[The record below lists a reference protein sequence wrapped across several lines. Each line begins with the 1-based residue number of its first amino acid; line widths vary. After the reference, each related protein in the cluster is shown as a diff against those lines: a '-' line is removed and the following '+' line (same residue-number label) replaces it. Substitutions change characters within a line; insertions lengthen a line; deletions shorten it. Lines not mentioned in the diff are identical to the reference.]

1 MMDRPTQPGL
11 GKRTLT
17 ESLPAQDCAHGLGHA
32 VSRAAP
38 GPGKRTQVEL
48 LEARSGDAGAG
59 PVQRKEAT
67 AKAAGANDGAALP
80 ADGGGT
86 AMPKDVQS
94 KMEKVFG
101 TSLAAVRI
109 HVGPRAAALGAKA
122 YTQGTEIHFAPGE
135 YQPESPAGQTL
146 LGHELAHVIQQSA
159 GRVSATSQAHGVA
172 VNEDSGLEAEAD
184 EMGAKAARGEPVSE
198 KGPAVHSKGEGQP
211 IQRVK
216 TPGEYRLT
224 SSANLRN
231 KAAPYDAIEE
241 LPEDA
246 TVTVPVDAEELSF
259 RLNILSRD
267 HTYVTY
273 RGADHRTRRGW
284 VKDSV
289 LELATRNERGVG
301 AMHFDR
307 EITAARGRVAAAH
320 EREDDPGEARERQ
333 AVVKLTQ
340 TLKPRITNWIP
351 QGIDTSNLYAFVKAL
366 NHNILQNVQ
375 YTRTY
380 NPPER
385 CVTALRGD
393 CRSICELNKYITET
407 VLGVPGV
414 QIESAKDGV
423 RVAGTDSPDSTYTNH
438 HWIKIGGQ
446 RFDAMEDQ
454 DFAFASWEVHRND
467 AWRTMAAGDVI
478 QGISINEF

>member
-1 MMDRPTQPGL
+1 MYSRDGSRASKQGH
-11 GKRTLT
+11 
-17 ESLPAQDCAHGLGHA
+17 AHSLGHA
-32 VSRAAP
+32 VSPTAP

-59 PVQRKEAT
+59 TVQRKEAT
-67 AKAAGANDGAALP
+67 DKAAGPSGGAALP

-94 KMEKVFG
+94 RMEKVFG

-109 HVGPRAAALGAKA
+109 HIGPRAAALGAKA

-159 GRVSATSQAHGVA
+159 GRVSATSKAHGVA
-172 VNEDSGLEAEAD
+172 VNEDAGLEAEAD
-184 EMGAKAARGEPVSE
+184 EMGAKAARGEPVGSGN
-198 KGPAVHSKGEGQP
+198 GPAVHSNGEGQP

-216 TPGEYRLT
+216 IPGEYRLT

-231 KAAPYDAIEE
+231 KAEPYAAIEE

-246 TVTVPVDAEELSF
+246 TVTVPVNAEELSF

-273 RGADHRTRRGW
+273 RGTDHRSRRGW

-301 AMHFDR
+301 TMHFDR
-307 EITAARGRVAAAH
+307 EIAAARGRVDAAI
-320 EREDDPGEARERQ
+320 EQEDRPGEAREKQ

-340 TLKPRITNWIP
+340 TLKPRITRWIP

-366 NHNILQNVQ
+366 NHNILQEVA

-385 CVTALRGD
+385 CVTELRGD

-407 VLGVPGV
+407 VLGVAGV

-423 RVAGTDSPDSTYTNH
+423 RVAGRDTPEHTYTNH

-446 RFDAMEDQ
+446 RFDAMEDR
-454 DFAFASWEVHRND
+454 DFTFASWEVHRND
-467 AWRTMAAGDVI
+467 AWRTMTAGDVI